1 MEDILYKDDG
11 LEYEIGRHF
20 SEVSEGITLLEK
32 QEISVAIMV
41 MNIVR
46 KNGGTVYLFGN
57 GGSHTTASHFA
68 NDLLKV
74 ARVKAV
80 CIGDMTSSML
90 AYGNDDG
97 WKKMFSNPLEGMLR
111 ECDGVVG
118 ISCSGNSENVVSGLR
133 VALDRGVL
141 AVGLTG
147 MSLDSEINKIGLNA
161 LVHTLGSPDIR
172 VQEDLH
178 VMVCHSII
186 RSLQVWHE

>member
-1 MEDILYKDDG
+1 MNEYLYTDKETKDRVG
-11 LEYEIGRHF
+11 THF
-20 SEVSEGITLLEK
+20 SEVSEGMTLLDVQAIEK
-32 QEISVAIMV
+32 AVMVLSV
-41 MNIVR
+41 VR
-46 KNGGTVYLFGN
+46 RNGGTVYLFGN

-74 ARVKAV
+74 SRLKAV

-97 WKKMFSNPLEGMLR
+97 WKNMFSNPLKEMLR
-111 ECDGVVG
+111 ERDGVVG

-133 VALDRGVL
+133 VAIDEGIL

-147 MSLDSEINKIGLNA
+147 MSESSEINKIGVNA
-161 LVHTLGSPDIR
+161 LVHTLGVSDIR

-178 VMVCHSII
+178 LMVCHAIV
-186 RSLQVWHE
+186 RGLQEIV